1 MATARI
7 GSLRSRRLRPRW
19 YPATARKAGSPPG
32 RSPSLHPAQIVEQFI
47 NLMATARV
55 RVLLSALCF
64 GTTGT
69 AQALGPH
76 ASPAAVGAARV
87 LVGGFLLVLVAR
99 FPRRAPAPWSAR
111 AVLAGA
117 AAVAGYQLTFF
128 PAVHETGVAV
138 GTVVALGSGPVFA
151 GFLGRVVRHEPLTAR
166 WSAATA
172 FAVAGV
178 IVLVAA
184 WSAAHVRPGGVVLAL
199 GAGLCYATY
208 TVAAKGLLAAGHA
221 PEAVMARIFGIGAL
235 GLFPVLI
242 FNQPGD
248 LASAGG
254 VALAIYLGAIPTA
267 LAYVLFARGLRHLPA
282 GEVATLTLAE
292 PLTAAAL
299 GAVVLGERPGVLAL
313 GGVALVL
320 TGLAALAIPLR
331 VRPRPVPVPS

>member
-1 MATARI
+1 M
-7 GSLRSRRLRPRW
+7 
-19 YPATARKAGSPPG
+19 
-32 RSPSLHPAQIVEQFI
+32 EQFL
-47 NLMATARV
+47 NLVMTARV
-55 RVLLSALCF
+55 LVLLSALCF

-99 FPRRAPAPWSAR
+99 RYARRVAAPWSAR
-111 AVLAGA
+111 VVVAGA

-128 PAVHETGVAV
+128 AAVDKTGVAV
-138 GTVVALGSGPVFA
+138 GTAVALGSGPVFA
-151 GFLGRVVRHEPLTAR
+151 GLLGRVVHHESLSAR
-166 WSAATA
+166 WWAATA
-172 FAVAGV
+172 LAVAGV
-178 IVLVAA
+178 ILLIAA
-184 WSAAHVRPGGVVLAL
+184 GSAGHVRTGGVVLAL
-199 GAGLCYATY
+199 AAGLCYATY
-208 TVAAKGLLAAGHA
+208 TVAAKRLLAAGHA

-235 GLFPVLI
+235 GLFPVLM

-254 VALAIYLGAIPTA
+254 IALAIYLGAIPTA

-320 TGLAALAIPLR
+320 AGLAALAIPRR
-331 VRPRPVPVPS
+331 VRSRPVLVPS

>member
-1 MATARI
+1 MVYVFC
-7 GSLRSRRLRPRW
+7 RL
-19 YPATARKAGSPPG
+19 
-32 RSPSLHPAQIVEQFI
+32 IVEQFL
-47 NLMATARV
+47 NLMVTARV
-55 RVLLSALCF
+55 LVLLSALCF

-87 LVGGFLLVLVAR
+87 LVGGFLLVVVAR
-99 FPRRAPAPWSAR
+99 RFGRLAAVPCSTRV
-111 AVLAGA
+111 VLAGA

-128 PAVHETGVAV
+128 AAVDKTGVAV

-151 GFLGRVVRHEPLTAR
+151 GLLGRVVHHESLTAR
-166 WSAATA
+166 WWVATGL
-172 FAVAGV
+172 AVAGV
-178 IVLVAA
+178 ILLIAA
-184 WSAAHVRPGGVVLAL
+184 GSAAHVRPAGLVLAL
-199 GAGLCYATY
+199 AAGLCYASY

-221 PEAVMARIFGIGAL
+221 PEAVMARIFGIAAL

-299 GAVVLGERPGVLAL
+299 GAVALGERPDVLAL

-320 TGLAALAIPLR
+320 AGLGALAIPRR
-331 VRPRPVPVPS
+331 VRSRPVLVPS

>member
-1 MATARI
+1 MA
-7 GSLRSRRLRPRW
+7 S
-19 YPATARKAGSPPG
+19 
-32 RSPSLHPAQIVEQFI
+32 
-47 NLMATARV
+47 ARV
-55 RVLLSALCF
+55 LVLLSALCF

-99 FPRRAPAPWSAR
+99 RSAPPLAARCSGR
-111 AVLAGA
+111 AVLIGA
-117 AAVAGYQLTFF
+117 AAVGGYQLTFF
-128 PAVHETGVAV
+128 AGIHETGVAV
-138 GTVVALGSGPVFA
+138 GTVVAIGSGPVFA
-151 GFLGRVVRHEPLTAR
+151 GLLGRVIHREPVAAR
-166 WSAATA
+166 WWAATA
-172 FAVAGV
+172 LSVAGV
-178 IVLVAA
+178 ILLVAA
-184 WSAAHVRPGGVVLAL
+184 GSAAHVRAGGVVLAL
-199 GAGLCYATY
+199 AAGLCYATY
-208 TVAAKGLLAAGHA
+208 TVAAKGMLAAGHA

-242 FNQPGD
+242 FNGPGA

-254 VALAIYLGAIPTA
+254 VALAIYLGAVPTA

-299 GAVVLGERPGVLAL
+299 GAAILGERPGVLAL

-320 TGLAALAIPLR
+320 AGLAALAAPGR
-331 VRPRPVPVPS
+331 VRSRPVLVPS

>member
-1 MATARI
+1 M
-7 GSLRSRRLRPRW
+7 
-19 YPATARKAGSPPG
+19 
-32 RSPSLHPAQIVEQFI
+32 EQFRKR
-47 NLMATARV
+47 MASARV
-55 RVLLSALCF
+55 LVLLSALCF

-99 FPRRAPAPWSAR
+99 RFAPRAAARWSVR
-111 AVLAGA
+111 AVLVGA
-117 AAVAGYQLTFF
+117 AAVGGYQLTFF
-128 PAVHETGVAV
+128 AGIHETGVAV
-138 GTVVALGSGPVFA
+138 GTVVAIGSGPVFA
-151 GFLGRVVRHEPLTAR
+151 GLLGRVVYHEPMAAR
-166 WSAATA
+166 WWAATA
-172 FAVAGV
+172 LSVAGV
-178 IVLVAA
+178 ILLVAA
-184 WSAAHVRPGGVVLAL
+184 GSAARVSPRGVVLAL

-221 PEAVMARIFGIGAL
+221 PEAVMARIFGLGAL
-235 GLFPVLI
+235 GLFPILI
-242 FNQPGD
+242 FDQTGG

-267 LAYVLFARGLRHLPA
+267 LAYVLFARGLRQLPA

-299 GAVVLGERPGVLAL
+299 GAVVLAERPGVIAL

-320 TGLAALAIPLR
+320 AGLATLAMPRR
-331 VRPRPVPVPS
+331 VRPRPVLVPS

>member
-1 MATARI
+1 MASAR
-7 GSLRSRRLRPRW
+7 LL
-19 YPATARKAGSPPG
+19 
-32 RSPSLHPAQIVEQFI
+32 
-47 NLMATARV
+47 
-55 RVLLSALCF
+55 VLLSALCF

-69 AQALGPH
+69 AQALGPN
-76 ASPAAVGAARV
+76 APPATVGAARI
-87 LVGGFLLVLVAR
+87 LVGGFLLVLIAR
-99 FPRRAPAPWSAR
+99 RFAPRATARWSAR
-111 AVLAGA
+111 AVVAGA

-128 PAVHETGVAV
+128 AAVHETGVAV

-151 GFLGRVVRHEPLTAR
+151 GLLGRLVHHEPLTAR

-172 FAVAGV
+172 LAVAGV
-178 IVLVAA
+178 ILLVAA
-184 WSAAHVRPGGVVLAL
+184 GSAAHVRPGGVVLAV
-199 GAGLCYATY
+199 GAGLCYAVY
-208 TVAAKGLLAAGHA
+208 TVAAKSLLSDGHA
-221 PEAVMARIFGIGAL
+221 PEAVMARLFGIGAL
-235 GLFPVLI
+235 VLLPVLI
-242 FNQPGD
+242 LNQPGD

-320 TGLAALAIPLR
+320 AGLAALAAPGR
-331 VRPRPVPVPS
+331 ARSRPVLVPS

>member
-1 MATARI
+1 MASAR
-7 GSLRSRRLRPRW
+7 LL
-19 YPATARKAGSPPG
+19 
-32 RSPSLHPAQIVEQFI
+32 V
-47 NLMATARV
+47 LM
-55 RVLLSALCF
+55 SALCF

-69 AQALGPH
+69 AQALGPN

-99 FPRRAPAPWSAR
+99 RFAPRSTAPWSVP

-128 PAVHETGVAV
+128 AAVHETGVAV

-151 GFLGRVVRHEPLTAR
+151 GFLGRLVQHEPLTSR
-166 WSAATA
+166 WSAATTL
-172 FAVAGV
+172 AVAGV
-178 IVLVAA
+178 ILLVVAG
-184 WSAAHVRPGGVVLAL
+184 SAAHVRPGGVVLAV
-199 GAGLCYATY
+199 GAGFCYAVY
-208 TVAAKGLLAAGHA
+208 TVAAKCMLADGHA
-221 PEAVMARIFGIGAL
+221 PETVMARIFGIGAL
-235 GLFPVLI
+235 LLLPVLI
-242 FNQPGD
+242 LNQPGD

-254 VALAIYLGAIPTA
+254 IALAIYLGAIPTA

-313 GGVALVL
+313 GGVGLVL
-320 TGLAALAIPLR
+320 AGLGALAAPRRLR
-331 VRPRPVPVPS
+331 SRPVLVPS